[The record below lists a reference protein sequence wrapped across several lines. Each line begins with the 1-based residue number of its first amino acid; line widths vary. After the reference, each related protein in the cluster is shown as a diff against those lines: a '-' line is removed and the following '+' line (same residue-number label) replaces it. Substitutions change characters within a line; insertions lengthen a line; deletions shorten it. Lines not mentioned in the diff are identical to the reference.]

1 MNHSKVYLDIE
12 SFSRCDLKKSG
23 LAKYA
28 EHESTDV
35 LCACWAFD
43 NGPVSAWI
51 PQADQGFLDALQPL
65 YNWGALYA
73 GPAVP
78 RELSDAILSRM
89 ETHAWNAAFERL
101 VLNGTAGQRYDFPKI
116 ETSQA
121 YCSMVNARVHG
132 LPGALE
138 DAANAVN
145 ASVKKRINGVN
156 SMRFLCRPKKN
167 GERPM
172 LINERERFLSLL
184 PYCADDVA
192 AERAVDNIVP
202 RMSDAELRIY
212 RELDQPMNDRGW
224 KVDLESVDSMETL
237 VHVYKKELEKRCRD
251 ITGIKPSR
259 AGPLADWIR
268 QHGVPDLE
276 NLQADTVRKVLKR
289 ESDLPPETV
298 KVLKIYSTFGMK
310 AVAKYPA
317 MRKAAGSGDRLRHLF
332 GMYGAGTGRWTS
344 YIVQLQNLFRPV
356 INDPEM
362 AIEIA
367 REWDLE
373 WLRANYPGV
382 DPMKVIASCVR
393 SCLVADE
400 GKDLIFPDF
409 SGVEARFNAWMF
421 NETWKLSAYRD
432 YDKGIGANLYC
443 IVYGRCFGVDP
454 TSPEGLAGK
463 QIGKVL
469 DLSMG
474 YEGGVGAFVKM
485 AGTYKIDLKDMAE
498 KTYPTL
504 PADVLEES
512 VDAYHYAAEQ
522 GRLYELPEKIWITAE
537 ALKRL
542 WRRAHPGIT
551 QGWVDLKQAAILA
564 VENPGSVHKVAGG
577 RIMYKVEG
585 DFLICRL
592 PSARRL
598 YYYKPNVRTDKTG
611 RQALH
616 YLGMNT
622 ITRQWGPTSTYGG
635 KQCLAKGTLVLTG
648 GGWKPI
654 QRCTHLDSLWDGHE
668 WVYSGGLVAQGVRS
682 VIRYQGVD
690 MTSDHEVLT
699 NEGWRSATLAQSER
713 LDGAKVRIPDHSP
726 LHEEREWKDLL
737 AGAVP
742 MRNSDRSRGRGLDAV
757 KRALTEVLR
766 LRNET
771 SDKCQP
777 DNARPVSTSRLLD
790 MAKHEG
796 SLRQSETSC
805 VEGLWRS
812 GNKGL
817 QALAAIRKVLAG
829 YGAFIPGRLEHR
841 TSEQQSGLLF
851 AQLQVGYSSGASSQ
865 HESKRFHQRHDH
877 SGSRAESW
885 AKTVHCVYAQKGR
898 LAKERMAETFDLFN
912 AGPRHRFTILSNHGP
927 LIVHNCE
934 NETQAGC
941 RDLLVRAKYG
951 LIALD
956 DFELLGS
963 VHDEPI
969 GEVPEGWHAE
979 EEVTRI
985 MCINGEWDSGLP
997 LAVEMHRGKR
1007 YRK

>member
-1 MNHSKVYLDIE
+1 VKITIDIE
-12 SFSRCDLKKSG
+12 TFSRCDLKKSG

-28 EHESTDV
+28 EHESTDINCV
-35 LCACWAFD
+35 CWAFD
-43 NGPVSAWI
+43 DGPVSAWI
-51 PQADQGFLDALQPL
+51 PQADSSFLHDLQPL

-73 GPAVP
+73 GPEVP
-78 RELSDAILSRM
+78 KEILMSFERADEL
-89 ETHAWNAAFERL
+89 HAWNAAFERL
-101 VLNGTAGQRYDFPKI
+101 VLNGIAGQRNSFPKI
-116 ETSQA
+116 AIEQS

-145 ASVKKRINGVN
+145 SPIKKRLDGVN
-156 SMRFLCRPKKN
+156 SMRYLAKPRKD
-167 GERPM
+167 GSRPM
-172 LINERERFLSLL
+172 LVEERARFLSLL

-237 VHVYKKELEKRCRD
+237 VHVYKKELEQRCRE

-289 ESDLPPETV
+289 EAEMPPETV

-373 WLRANYPGV
+373 WLRASYPGV

-400 GKDLIFPDF
+400 GKDLLFPDF

-421 NETWKLSAYRD
+421 NETWKLTAYRD
-432 YDKGIGANLYC
+432 YDRGIGANLYC

-463 QIGKVL
+463 QVGKVL

-485 AGTYKIDLKDMAE
+485 AGTYRLDLRDMVE
-498 KTYPTL
+498 KVYPTL
-504 PADVLEES
+504 HQGVLEEA
-512 VDAYHYAAEQ
+512 VDAYQYALEQ
-522 GRLYELPEKIWITAE
+522 GRTYDLPERVWITCE

-542 WRRAHPGIT
+542 WRQAHPKISW
-551 QGWVDLKQAAILA
+551 GWRNLKDAAIEA
-564 VENPGSVHKVAGG
+564 VANPGAVHKVAGG

-592 PSARRL
+592 PSGRRL
-598 YYYKPNVRTDKTG
+598 YYYKPWVKEAKNG
-611 RQALH
+611 APELH
-616 YLGMNT
+616 YSGMNT

-668 WVYSGGLVAQGVRS
+668 WVYSGGLVAQGVRNVVS
-682 VIRYQGVD
+682 YQGVD
-690 MTSDHEVLT
+690 MTPDHEVLT
-699 NEGWRSATLAQSER
+699 NDGWRSATLAQSER

-726 LHEEREWKDLL
+726 LHKEREWEDLL

-742 MRNSDRSRGRGLDAV
+742 MWNSDRSRGRGLDAV
-757 KRALTEVLR
+757 KRALTKVLR
-766 LRNET
+766 LRNEI

-777 DNARPVSTSRLLD
+777 DNARHVSASSFPCLAQHESQMRQPKAPRLG
-790 MAKHEG
+790 E
-796 SLRQSETSC
+796 
-805 VEGLWRS
+805 LWRP
-812 GNKGL
+812 GHKAMQTL
-817 QALAAIRKVLAG
+817 VAVRKVLARH
-829 YGAFIPGRLEHR
+829 GAFVSGRSEYR
-841 TSEQQSGLLF
+841 TGEQQPGILF
-851 AQLQVGYSSGASSQ
+851 PQLQMGYSSGASSE
-865 HESKRFHQRHDH
+865 HASERFCERHDN
-877 SGSRAESW
+877 SGSSAESG
-885 AKTVHCVYAQKGR
+885 AKSIYRLHAQAGR
-898 LAKERMAETFDLFN
+898 LAEERVAETFDLFN
-912 AGPRHRFTILSNHGP
+912 AGPRHRFTILSSHGP

-969 GEVPEGWHAE
+969 GEVPEGWHEE
-979 EEVTRI
+979 EEVNRI
-985 MCINGEWDSGLP
+985 MCRNDEWDAGLP
-997 LAVEMHRGKR
+997 LAVEMRRGKR